1 MKYWTEDAIKEV
13 LDGTFTRV
21 FYDGRIVTELVEGD
35 YRARIFLVRDGAVI
49 DYDQA
54 PIRVRKVGLER
65 WLYRL
70 AIEQPFWYGLMSL
83 AIAMAAGWLASAAFR
98 AIRRG

>member
-1 MKYWTEDAIKEV
+1 MDDTLFHADIR
-13 LDGTFTRV
+13 LPSNL
-21 FYDGRIVTELVEGD
+21 IEGD
-35 YRARIFLVRDGAVI
+35 HRARIFLVRDGRVI
-49 DYDQA
+49 DSDQA

-70 AIEQPFWYGLMSL
+70 AMERPSWYGLMSL